1 MTEERVKE
9 IIKSYAYGMTTD
21 QVSDVEEMSTEE
33 VKAFAAE
40 YAAEIEAKKEELRGG
55 GWIE

>member
-9 IIKSYAYGMTTD
+9 IIKSFAYGMTTD
-21 QVSDVEEMSTEE
+21 QVADAEEMSAEE
-33 VKAFAAE
+33 AKAFETEHAE
-40 YAAEIEAKKEELRGG
+40 EIETKKEELRGG

>member
-9 IIKSYAYGMTTD
+9 IIKSFAYGMTTD
-21 QVSDVEEMSTEE
+21 QVADVEEMSAEE
-33 VKAFAAE
+33 AKAFEAE
-40 YAAEIEAKKEELRGG
+40 HAEEIETKKEELRGG

>member
-9 IIKSYAYGMTTD
+9 IIKSFAYGMTTD
-21 QVSDVEEMSTEE
+21 QVADVEEMSAEE
-33 VKAFAAE
+33 AKTFEAE
-40 YAAEIEAKKEELRGG
+40 RAEEIEAKKEELRGG

>member
-9 IIKSYAYGMTTD
+9 IVKSFAYGMTVE

-33 VKAFAAE
+33 AKAFE
-40 YAAEIEAKKEELRGG
+40 TEHAAEIEAKKEELRGG

>member
-9 IIKSYAYGMTTD
+9 IIKSFAYGMTTD
-21 QVSDVEEMSTEE
+21 QVADVEEMSTEE
-33 VKAFAAE
+33 AKAFAAE
-40 YAAEIEAKKEELRGG
+40 HAAEIEAKKEELRGG

>member
-9 IIKSYAYGMTTD
+9 IIKSFAYGMTTD
-21 QVSDVEEMSTEE
+21 QVADVEEMSAEE
-33 VKAFAAE
+33 AKTFEAE
-40 YAAEIEAKKEELRGG
+40 HAKEIEAKKEELRGG